1 MQACL
6 QFLSECSRTSETKFL
21 KLSLRDDCKTIR
33 KMTNNVI
40 HDKSKAFA
48 IRIIRFVRYLQTEKK
63 DFILSNQTLRS
74 GTSIGAN
81 IRESRNAQSSA
92 DFINKLSIALKEA
105 DETAYWLEL
114 LFESDTIDQAMFN
127 SLYNDN
133 KELIALLTSIIK
145 TTKNNN

>member
-1 MQACL
+1 MA
-6 QFLSECSRTSETKFL
+6 RTENEN
-21 KLSLRDDCKTIR
+21 I
-33 KMTNNVI
+33 I

-63 DFILSNQTLRS
+63 DYVISNQILRS

-81 IRESRNAQSSA
+81 VRESRNAQSSA
-92 DFINKLSIALKEA
+92 DFVSKLSIALKEA

-114 LFESDTIDQAMFN
+114 LHESDTIDQTIFN

-145 TTKNNN
+145 TTKNNY